1 MPDREG
7 AVIGYGEEAVSA
19 IGTYLRMANG
29 TGRIEGIYLFAK
41 SAVFFIERNAYQGI
55 FQSLEVLRIQPFP
68 VGYTIIYIGTIR
80 REGRESLQLR
90 AVTRQGRQGV
100 HPPA

>member
-41 SAVFFIERNAYQGI
+41 SAVFFIERNAYQRI

-80 REGRESLQLR
+80 REGRECLQLR
-90 AVTRQGRQGV
+90 AVARQGR
-100 HPPA
+100 